1 MSDDETRQLL
11 KEIRDTQREL
21 LAEYRK
27 TAERA
32 IELQQRAVARQEQAG
47 RVARRILLV
56 GGVLFVSLLGFLF
69 YLLVKFSRPLFGV

>member
-1 MSDDETRQLL
+1 VSDDETRQLL

-56 GGVLFVSLLGFLF
+56 GGVLFVSLLGLLF

>member
-56 GGVLFVSLLGFLF
+56 GGVLFVSLLGLLF